1 MNNIFTLTLNPAL
14 DNNTRT
20 ERIYPDGKLRCDR
33 PDYEPGG
40 GGINVSRAIRKL
52 GGESVA
58 IFTTGGPSGDRLN
71 QLMHEEGVKTQTFQV
86 ADWTRENLNITETT
100 TEQQYRFVMP
110 GASMTEE
117 ELDQVLKYLKQVK
130 ALDMLV
136 ISGSLPLDVPS
147 DFYAKLL
154 RHCKSHG
161 IRCIVD
167 TSGDPLAHVV
177 KEGGCTL
184 IKPNAKELRN
194 LTGIDA
200 DTPAHLETAALAL
213 VEEGKA
219 ESVLVSLGPQGALL
233 VWDNGLHYITPPAVK
248 KMSTVGAGD
257 SMVGAVVYKLSQGES
272 LLTAAQYGV
281 AAGTAATM
289 RFGSELCSLKD
300 TEELFDW
307 ILHSGSTHA
316 SAFER

>member
-1 MNNIFTLTLNPAL
+1 MNNIYTLTLNPAL

-20 ERIYPDGKLRCDR
+20 KRIYPDGKLRCDR

-52 GGESVA
+52 GGDSVA
-58 IFTTGGPSGDRLN
+58 MFTSGGPSGDRLN
-71 QLMHEEGVKTQTFQV
+71 QLLHEEGVKTQPIQV
-86 ADWTRENLNITETT
+86 ADWTRENLNITEST

-110 GASMTEE
+110 GASMTAD
-117 ELDQVLKYLKQVK
+117 ELDRVVTHLEQVK
-130 ALDMLV
+130 ALDLLV
-136 ISGSLPLDVPS
+136 VSGSLPLDVSP

-154 RHCKSHG
+154 RWGKRHG
-161 IRCIVD
+161 IKCVFD
-167 TSGDPLAHVV
+167 TSGEPLSHVV
-177 KEGGCTL
+177 NEGGCTL
-184 IKPNAKELRN
+184 IKPNANELRK
-194 LTGIDA
+194 LTGIDG
-200 DTPAHLETAALAL
+200 DTPAHLETAASAL
-213 VEEGKA
+213 VEDGKA

-233 VWDNGLHYITPPAVK
+233 VWDNGLHYITPPSVK

-289 RFGSELCSLKD
+289 HFGSQLCSLED
-300 TEELFDW
+300 TEKLFDW
-307 ILHSGSTHA
+307 IVHSGSTRTGT
-316 SAFER
+316 S